1 MLGAN
6 RKTNDARA
14 ANRPAKRLAA
24 VIFVVA
30 LCFCGICGKVLLD
43 ARYAAWERA
52 GEVAAGLVSTITS
65 EIARNIESYDLSL
78 QAVIENLAYPEI
90 VEISPALRQRVLF
103 DRSATAKHLHA
114 IAFVDENGIVRL
126 DSRTPSPEPVSRA
139 DRDFFQF
146 HKTHMTSG
154 IHVSQPFVAPSIG
167 THIVAL
173 SRRVSNPDGS
183 FAGIVVGTIRL
194 AYFEEMFKGAVLRAD
209 ENVSL
214 FRTDGTLLMRW
225 PNQPGMIGSDMKR
238 AEIFKHLPNAHSG
251 RFESYA
257 AADGVYRLFAY
268 SRIGDLPLA
277 VSVGQS
283 TAAIYAPWRRY
294 ATVIG
299 VMVVLLCGI
308 SVTFAFYLAREMRR
322 RNDAEMELEALAA
335 TDGLTGLSN
344 RREFNAAIEREWR
357 RAIRAH
363 GSLALLMIDADQF
376 KAYNDRY
383 GHLAGDRL
391 LQAIGAAMTGS
402 SRRGSDVAARYGGD
416 EFAILLP
423 GSTAAGAAKIAD
435 QVRARFA
442 EVCGER
448 NIPASG
454 LSMGIAAIEP
464 RKQQPAGDL
473 ITAADRALYSAK
485 KLGRNRAE
493 IAPLDRPVAAAAA
506 A

>member
-1 MLGAN
+1 MA
-6 RKTNDARA
+6 T
-14 ANRPAKRLAA
+14 
-24 VIFVVA
+24 
-30 LCFCGICGKVLLD
+30 
-43 ARYAAWERA
+43 
-52 GEVAAGLVSTITS
+52 GLVSTITS

-114 IAFVDENGIVRL
+114 IAFIDENGIVRVG
-126 DSRTPSPEPVSRA
+126 SRTLFPEPVSRA

-146 HKTHMTSG
+146 HKTQSVG
-154 IHVSQPFVAPSIG
+154 IHVSKPFIAPTIG
-167 THIVAL
+167 AHIVAL

-183 FAGIVVGTIRL
+183 FAGVVVGTIRL
-194 AYFEEMFKGAVLRAD
+194 AYFEELFKGAVLRPD

-225 PNQPGMIGSDMKR
+225 PNTPGMIGSDMKR
-238 AEIFKHLPNAHSG
+238 AEIFKHLQSANSG

-257 AADGVYRLFAY
+257 AADGVYRLYAY
-268 SRIGDLPLA
+268 SRIGGLPLA

-294 ATVIG
+294 AAVIG

-322 RNDAEMELEALAA
+322 RSDAETELKALAT

-357 RAIRAH
+357 RVMRERS
-363 GSLALLMIDADQF
+363 SLALLMIDADQF

-391 LQAIGAAMTGS
+391 LRAIGAAMAESG
-402 SRRGSDVAARYGGD
+402 RGGIDLAARYGGD

-423 GSTAAGAAKIAD
+423 GTSAAGAAKIAD

-442 EVCGER
+442 EVCAER
-448 NIPASG
+448 NIVASG
-454 LSMGIAAIEP
+454 VSMGVAAIEP

-473 ITAADRALYSAK
+473 IASADWALYSAK
-485 KLGRNRAE
+485 KLGRNRTELA
-493 IAPLDRPVAAAAA
+493 ALDRPAAAAA
-506 A
+506 AA